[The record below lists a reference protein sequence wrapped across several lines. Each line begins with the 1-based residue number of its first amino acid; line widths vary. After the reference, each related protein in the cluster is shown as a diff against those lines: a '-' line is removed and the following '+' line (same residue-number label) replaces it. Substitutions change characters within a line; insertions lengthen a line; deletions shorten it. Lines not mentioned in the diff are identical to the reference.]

1 MIIKIAEEE
10 LKLEKKKLE
19 ELLKSAKL
27 HPRKTLL
34 CCTSHKN
41 SMKFFYK
48 DPGGKRRIYIRRSEH
63 ELLRNITYGAVLSE
77 SIKIIRKNM
86 IGKPG
91 INNSKA
97 AS

>member
-41 SMKFFYK
+41 SMKFYYK
-48 DPGGKRRIYIRRSEH
+48 DPGENRRIYIRRFEH
-63 ELLRNITYGAVLSE
+63 ELLRNITYGAVLRSE
-77 SIKIIRKNM
+77 ERV
-86 IGKPG
+86 
-91 INNSKA
+91 
-97 AS
+97 